1 MKQIDLTTG
10 KIKTKLWLFALLLML
25 YGYYRAVN
33 KPVMSVI
40 LTVISLG
47 IRTLLSIK

>member
-1 MKQIDLTTG
+1 
-10 KIKTKLWLFALLLML
+10 ML

-47 IRTLLSIK
+47 IRVLLSIKKRCNG